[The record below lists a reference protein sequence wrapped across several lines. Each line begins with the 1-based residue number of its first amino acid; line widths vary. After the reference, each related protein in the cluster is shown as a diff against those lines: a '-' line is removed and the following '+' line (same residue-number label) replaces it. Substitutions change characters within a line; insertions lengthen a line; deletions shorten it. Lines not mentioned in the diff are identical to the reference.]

1 MQNPSGWKTQKSVAF
16 VAAAIAFIVVALAF
30 SAPFIASSFRQ
41 ATLVTV
47 VIDPG
52 HGGID
57 GGVSGVKTGVKE
69 SELNLALSKIVGEYL
84 ESAGFNVIYT
94 RRNDDGLYSA
104 FDKNKKRADME
115 ARARIIN
122 RALPAAVVSIHMNT
136 YSSASRRGAQVFFD
150 ASSEGGRLLAETVQD
165 NLNREFNLPDTG
177 REYAALK
184 AEKYILQCTSA
195 PAVIIECGFLSNP
208 VDEANLCSPEYR
220 AELAYSIF
228 TAIAAF
234 VSSRETV

>member
-69 SELNLALSKIVGEYL
+69 SALNLALSKIVGEYL

-104 FDKNKKRADME
+104 FDKTRNAPIWK
-115 ARARIIN
+115 
-122 RALPAAVVSIHMNT
+122 P
-136 YSSASRRGAQVFFD
+136 
-150 ASSEGGRLLAETVQD
+150 
-165 NLNREFNLPDTG
+165 
-177 REYAALK
+177 
-184 AEKYILQCTSA
+184 A
-195 PAVIIECGFLSNP
+195 PALS
-208 VDEANLCSPEYR
+208 
-220 AELAYSIF
+220 
-228 TAIAAF
+228 TARCP
-234 VSSRETV
+234 SQS